1 MRAGMAVANVMVE
14 EGGMR
19 AAAGASG
26 DRPAGGTAHATGGG
40 AYTARPRRAT
50 DGGRPTYKEWGRTR
64 WEGDGGKA
72 RWKPRRWARRH
83 QTTMEA
89 AGESGSGAADGRDQ
103 TERRRL
109 GRGRAAARCPAR
121 RGPAHHRRAHSRRHG
136 AIWGEAVRGCHW
148 IRRPGILA
156 QRALIGLWSLDD
168 SGRNESGPSHN
179 ESVGTIPCPRPDP
192 PPAAAARAPRRFAA
206 VAVRQSAVC
215 GAACRRD
222 EGARW

>member
-50 DGGRPTYKEWGRTR
+50 DGGRPTYKEWGKDTVGGR
-64 WEGDGGKA
+64 WRKSKVEAQTMGPPPPNDDGG
-72 RWKPRRWARRH
+72 
-83 QTTMEA
+83 
-89 AGESGSGAADGRDQ
+89 G
-103 TERRRL
+103 
-109 GRGRAAARCPAR
+109 GRGRGRRARPNGASSSWSWSRRPGAAGPPDGPTAAATVPFGGRT
-121 RGPAHHRRAHSRRHG
+121 
-136 AIWGEAVRGCHW
+136 VRGCHW
-148 IRRPGILA
+148 IRRPGFLA

-179 ESVGTIPCPRPDP
+179 ESAGTIPCPRPDP

-215 GAACRRD
+215 GAAGRRD